1 MSTCGKG
8 RAAED
13 RAAEYLSRMGCT
25 LLSRNFRCKA
35 GEIDIVAARTG
46 ILHFVEVKLIE
57 GAGRESLAVS
67 VNSQK
72 QKRIAES
79 AQFFLQLHREY
90 SNCSAQFD
98 VIAVSDTV
106 DWIEH
111 AFLESR

>member
-13 RAAEYLSRMGCT
+13 RAAEYLSQKGCVV
-25 LLSRNFRCKA
+25 LARNFRCKY
-35 GEIDIVAARTG
+35 GEIDIIASKAEV
-46 ILHFVEVKLIE
+46 LHFIEVKLIE

-67 VNSQK
+67 VNRQK

-90 SNCSAQFD
+90 SNCPAQFD

-111 AFLESR
+111 AFLEFR